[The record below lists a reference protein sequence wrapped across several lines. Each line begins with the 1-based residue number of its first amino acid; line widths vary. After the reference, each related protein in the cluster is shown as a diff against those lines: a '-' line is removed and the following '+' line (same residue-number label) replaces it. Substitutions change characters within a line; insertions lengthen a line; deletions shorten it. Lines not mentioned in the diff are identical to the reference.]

1 MTIIT
6 IRRAAVATA
15 ALLLAAQGTFAQDCQ
30 PQHAFTTITPGTL
43 TVAVTTLIPFSW
55 LDDSGTMKG
64 VDSAVATE
72 FAARECL
79 TLTPVAVD
87 PAAAIQY
94 VMMGQADIALG
105 NWYRTAERAKVMNL
119 SAPLYTDQMGIY
131 STAGLST
138 VAELEGKQVG
148 TVQGYLWVADLKKLL
163 GDDLK
168 LYPSSVDMQQDLKA
182 GRIEVGIDSY
192 ATGVIARQQGA
203 LGDIQ
208 VMVSEPDERVRA
220 TVDAAQAGMPYAK
233 TATEFGAALDA
244 VINDLHA
251 EGVIGQILE
260 AHGLDPSAGDVG
272 EPRLIE

>member
-1 MTIIT
+1 MTIT
-6 IRRAAVATA
+6 IRRGAAAMA
-15 ALLLAAQGTFAQDCQ
+15 ALLLAAQGALAQDCQ
-30 PQHAFTTITPGTL
+30 PQHTFTTITPGTL

-64 VDSAVATE
+64 IDNAVATE

-79 TLTPVAVD
+79 TLSPVAVD
-87 PAAAIQY
+87 PAASIQY
-94 VMMGQADIALG
+94 VMMGQADIAVG

-131 STAGLST
+131 SVAGLST
-138 VAELEGKQVG
+138 VEDLIGKQVG
-148 TVQGYLWVADLKKLL
+148 TVQGYLWVSDLKALL
-163 GDDLK
+163 GNDLK

-192 ATGVIARQQGA
+192 ATGVIAGQQGA

-208 VMVSEPDERVRA
+208 VMVSESDERVRA
-220 TVDAAQAGMPYAK
+220 TIDAAQAGMPYAK

-251 EGVIGQILE
+251 EGVIGQILAE
-260 AHGLDPSAGDVG
+260 YGLDPSAGDVG
-272 EPRLIE
+272 APRLIE

>member
-1 MTIIT
+1 MTITTRRTAAAIT
-6 IRRAAVATA
+6 
-15 ALLLAAQGTFAQDCQ
+15 ALLLTAQGALAQDCQ
-30 PQHAFTTITPGTL
+30 PQHEFTTITPGTL

-55 LDDSGTMKG
+55 LDDAGVMKG
-64 VDSAVATE
+64 VDNAVATE

-94 VMMGQADIALG
+94 VMMGQADIAVG

-131 STAGLST
+131 SVEGLST

-148 TVQGYLWVADLKKLL
+148 TVQGYLWVSDLKKLL

-168 LYPSSVDMQQDLKA
+168 LYPSSVDMQQDLKS
-182 GRIEVGIDSY
+182 GRIAVGIDSY
-192 ATGVIARQQGA
+192 ATGVIAGQQGA

-260 AHGLDPSAGDVG
+260 AHGLDASAGDVG
-272 EPRLIE
+272 APRLIE